1 MGSNNDWIGVPLT
14 GSVMRPYNPYREALA
29 ILDGAEELASYL
41 QSERNGLLLVLRRAP
56 ELAARGGLLTGE
68 ELGTPICHA
77 FSELTDAFL
86 SRLLVLA
93 CRRAGVDADAP
104 PLALVATGGYGRR
117 ELCPFSDIDIAF
129 VPLRDG
135 DARIDRVVR
144 DMFTQIM
151 DICIGKCK
159 LKVGYAYRP
168 LQDCADLDH
177 QTTTG
182 LLDARLV
189 AGSERLFIQFEDAF
203 WQGFNP
209 AEFVFAKL
217 AERRN
222 GLARWGYLPRVVEP
236 QLKEGPGGLR
246 DVQTTVWLM
255 QGHAHLASARVRG
268 ARSLEALQREQGLTA
283 EDTRLLG
290 TAKET
295 LLRVRNVLHA
305 LAGASRDTLT
315 RTRQEEIATRLGY
328 GRMTAHLNDS
338 LDDAPP
344 VERFMADLYP
354 QLAHVR
360 CIAANAMERAQ
371 NSRMMLGIGLDCRRG
386 KIVPANGAL
395 ETDDPLWLLWACELG
410 QKYGLVFSARL
421 AQACHDLL
429 VMRPRLAD
437 ARTGGQIFTR
447 IVRNKRGV
455 YPALQRMADLG
466 ILGWFMP
473 EFGRVMDL
481 IPYDP
486 AHEYTVGQHTLN
498 VLRYLDEL
506 GETEEK
512 GESKKEKG
520 LESAALS
527 PFSFLLSPQMRGEMR
542 QVMQGL
548 GHPEELMLA
557 ALLHDCGKG
566 LDGGQHADVGAG
578 LARDVCGRLGWDE
591 RATANVVF
599 LIEHH
604 LLMAQTS
611 RLRDLTLDE
620 TIGDFARIVND
631 PARLDMLYLLTYA
644 DTRAVGEGVWSQVN
658 GRFLQE
664 LWRRTASVLGGEPTS
679 ADEERM
685 ARARRRMVKDRSL
698 ENLPPAL
705 VAEHIQAMPPPYLL
719 NQSME
724 HIALHIGLVQRV
736 RDGEIVIDFQDAGQ
750 ATYTELTVAAFDD
763 PRPGLLA
770 KIAGVL
776 YASDLAGHSAQ
787 VFTRVSAQD
796 RIALDTLWV
805 DFAGRQLSG
814 GKRQEVAS
822 WLRATLKGETSVEEL
837 LARRDA
843 RRKLMGPFNPVFAGG
858 RTRVLVARND
868 LSSTATVIEIE
879 EPDVQGALFWTSQAL
894 SRLAWNI
901 QSARVSLWHGAARA
915 SFYVT
920 GARHLSEDEI
930 RRDLTDALR
939 EPYK

>member
-1 MGSNNDWIGVPLT
+1 MGQNNDWIGVPLT
-14 GSVMRPYNPYREALA
+14 GSVTRPYNPYHEPLA
-29 ILDGAEELASYL
+29 ILDGAGELASYL

-56 ELAARGGLLTGE
+56 ELAARGGLPGGE

-77 FSELTDAFL
+77 FSDLTDAFL
-86 SRLLVLA
+86 SRLLALA
-93 CRRAGVDADAP
+93 CRRAGVDAEAP

-117 ELCPFSDIDIAF
+117 ELCPFSDIDVAF

-168 LQDCADLDH
+168 LQDCAGLDH

-182 LLDARLV
+182 LLDARLI
-189 AGSERLFIQFEDAF
+189 AGNERLFIQFEDAF

-217 AERRN
+217 AERRG
-222 GLARWGYLPRVVEP
+222 GLARWGHLPRVVEP

-246 DVQTTVWLM
+246 DVQTSVWLM
-255 QGHAHLASARVRG
+255 QAHAHLAAARVRG
-268 ARSLEALQREQGLTA
+268 ARSLESLQREQGLTL
-283 EDTRLLG
+283 EDARLLG

-295 LLRVRNVLHA
+295 LLRVRNVLHT
-305 LAGASRDTLT
+305 LAGASHDTLA

-328 GRMTAHLNDS
+328 GRMTNHLE
-338 LDDAPP
+338 DAPP
-344 VERFMADLYP
+344 VERFMAELYP

-395 ETDDPLWLLWACELG
+395 ETDDPLWLLWACELA

-429 VMRPRLAD
+429 VMQPRLAD
-437 ARTGGQIFTR
+437 ARAGAQIFTR
-447 IVRNKRGV
+447 ILSNKGGV

-466 ILGWFMP
+466 ILGWFVP

-506 GETEEK
+506 ANTGNMSASGRPEQET
-512 GESKKEKG
+512 GNRQDAASS
-520 LESAALS
+520 SAAGE
-527 PFSFLLSPQMRGEMR
+527 PWGEMR
-542 QVMQGL
+542 LVMQGL

-566 LDGGQHADVGAG
+566 LEGGAHADVGAG

-611 RLRDLTLDE
+611 RLRDLTLEE

-631 PARLDMLYLLTYA
+631 AARLDMLYLLTYA

-685 ARARRRMVKDRSL
+685 ARARRRMVKDRTL
-698 ENLPPAL
+698 ENLPSAL

-787 VFTRVSAQD
+787 VFTRVSARD

-814 GKRQEVAS
+814 GKRHEVAS
-822 WLRATLKGETSVEEL
+822 WLRTTLKGETSVEEL
-837 LARRDA
+837 LARRGA
-843 RRKLMGPFNPVFAGG
+843 RRKLLGPSNPVSAGG
-858 RTRVLVARND
+858 ETRVLVARND

-879 EPDVQGALFWTSQAL
+879 EPDAQGALFWTSQAL
-894 SRLAWNI
+894 SRLGWNI
-901 QSARVSLWHGAARA
+901 QSARVSLWHGVARA

-930 RRDLTDALR
+930 RRALAAALR
-939 EPYK
+939 EPYM